1 MEAKTQEWI
10 RPAEVAFAQYLA
22 AYGSYATYTDLD
34 SYAMAYYQVG
44 TNYASLDEY
53 AAAKARAAL
62 LRLAVLY
69 RVAGEAGDL
78 PTEAEI
84 SAAYEK
90 RIDDLL
96 ADTNK
101 KLAAEGAKLYTRDEI
116 IATTERTYGTT
127 YMRDDVIYGLLMD
140 RVIAFMDETWTLTVP
155 ELSPEED
162 TPTFDKT
169 EIAPEDYED
178 TEEVTTLVRLHVSSL
193 SGALEG
199 DVYIR
204 LYPNAAPETVE
215 NFQELVAEGFYD
227 GLIFHRVVENF
238 CVQGGGFDKTGTQKV
253 ADRIPAEFFAAG
265 GKNHLLHRTGVVSMA
280 RASDYNSASS
290 QFFFT
295 MSDNYTQSL
304 DGKYAAFGYV
314 VSGWDIVEALS
325 HVETGKDEKPTA
337 TYYIEKATFVTE
349 KN

>member
-1 MEAKTQEWI
+1 MKKYLALFALLLCLAALPLGLFTGCGAPLFTPDISRHLTLDEAVYTSVEVDFGNFLEKKMDARYQDCHDLPHYMEEYKAELFWSTVLPKASLNYNSVSAALEAKKQEWI

-34 SYAMAYYQVG
+34 SYAMAYYQAG

-127 YMRDDVIYGLLMD
+127 YMRDDVIYGLLLE
-140 RVIAFMDETWTLTVP
+140 RVLAFMDETWTLTVP
-155 ELSPEED
+155 ELSEED

-169 EIAPEDYED
+169 EIDPEDYED

-193 SGALEG
+193 GGRRVYPSVSPRGA
-199 DVYIR
+199 R
-204 LYPNAAPETVE
+204 N
-215 NFQELVAEGFYD
+215 
-227 GLIFHRVVENF
+227 
-238 CVQGGGFDKTGTQKV
+238 
-253 ADRIPAEFFAAG
+253 G
-265 GKNHLLHRTGVVSMA
+265 GKLPRACGRGLLRRLDLPPRCGKLL
-280 RASDYNSASS
+280 RAGRR
-290 QFFFT
+290 
-295 MSDNYTQSL
+295 L
-304 DGKYAAFGYV
+304 
-314 VSGWDIVEALS
+314 
-325 HVETGKDEKPTA
+325 
-337 TYYIEKATFVTE
+337 
-349 KN
+349 